1 MDKSDVRKIAK
12 VILNN
17 GAGCYVCEKYDEME
31 DSCKCDYPKEEVCH
45 KHIAE
50 FLMEEAKKQKDEFMV
65 GDKVMADGYGEIV
78 YISEHHRN
86 NDENDTLVK
95 QYFVKY
101 ESGLL
106 DIRTKKSM
114 TRRED
119 TI

>member
-1 MDKSDVRKIAK
+1 MENI
-12 VILNN
+12 I
-17 GAGCYVCEKYDEME
+17 DEVNM
-31 DSCKCDYPKEEVCH
+31 KA
-45 KHIAE
+45 IAE
-50 FLMEEAKKQKDEFMV
+50 KQKDEFMV

-95 QYFVKY
+95 QYVVKY